1 MILCTFEDDLVGDI
15 ERVAARMVEVAAASK
30 SSVCAIIDRVPLVA
44 YPNDCRPPGERIK
57 NLVLA
62 YSDGWVRSRM
72 KAEPLAKPD
81 TRFDPK
87 FACEICEISSLREEM
102 LRKTLEAFVSL
113 SREKLPADEEIAV
126 LASAA
131 DVILR
136 TTKDQQKQMGQF
148 QELLNKDQR
157 DLTERFR
164 ELLKP

>member
-1 MILCTFEDDLVGDI
+1 
-15 ERVAARMVEVAAASK
+15 
-30 SSVCAIIDRVPLVA
+30 
-44 YPNDCRPPGERIK
+44 
-57 NLVLA
+57 
-62 YSDGWVRSRM
+62 M

-102 LRKTLEAFVSL
+102 LRKTLETFVSL

-136 TTKDQQKQMGQF
+136 ATKDQQKQMGQF
-148 QELLNKDQR
+148 QELLNKDQLV
-157 DLTERFR
+157 LTERFQ